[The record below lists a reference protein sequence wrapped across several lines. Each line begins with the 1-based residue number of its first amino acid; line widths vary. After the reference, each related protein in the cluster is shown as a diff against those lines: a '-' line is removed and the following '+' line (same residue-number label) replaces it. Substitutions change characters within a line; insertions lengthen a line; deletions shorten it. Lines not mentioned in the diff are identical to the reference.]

1 MSSQKLGSVELVR
14 PVVFDYGTPAKF
26 LRALFEYYKKTGS
39 FSLRQRTQRTGG
51 LSQTLVSQI
60 INGHRQVTRDNLPCL
75 ALVFKLTK
83 IEQDYLDKQLLG
95 NVLKVVANAPEQK
108 ESSKREAKNH
118 ILSDWIHPYVKDLVN
133 IKGFSPEPQHLH
145 RMLSGIATPDK
156 IKKSVDFLIREGF
169 WRRTP
174 EGKIVPEDHTVTTTN
189 EIPND
194 NIRSFHKK
202 ALDIAQR
209 GISAL
214 PSHRRKSSTVLVS
227 VDKNKMDEL
236 RGLVDSFQQQL
247 LDFIEK
253 NPQGKD
259 SLVQVAIHL
268 TPVGAIYEESET

>member
-1 MSSQKLGSVELVR
+1 MRSQNQAAELVR
-14 PVVFDYGTPAKF
+14 PVVFDYGEAAKF

-39 FSLRQRTQRTGG
+39 FSLRQRTQRVGG

-60 INGHRQVTRDNLPCL
+60 INGRRQLTRDNLPAL
-75 ALVFKLTK
+75 AVVFKLTK

-95 NVLKVVANAPEQK
+95 HVLKVIANAPE
-108 ESSKREAKNH
+108 EVAPTKRIAKNH
-118 ILSDWIHPYVKDLVN
+118 ILSDWVHPYVKDLVN
-133 IKGFSPEPQHLH
+133 LKGFSPEPQNLH
-145 RMLSGIATPDK
+145 RMLSGIVSPER
-156 IKKSVDFLIREGF
+156 IQKSVDFLIREGF

-174 EGKIVPEDHTVTTTN
+174 EGKIVPEESAVATTN
-189 EIPND
+189 EIPNE

-202 ALDIAQR
+202 ALDIAHR
-209 GISAL
+209 GISVL

-247 LDFIEK
+247 LEFIEK
-253 NPQGKD
+253 NPQGRD

-268 TPVGAIYEESET
+268 TPIGAINEETNT